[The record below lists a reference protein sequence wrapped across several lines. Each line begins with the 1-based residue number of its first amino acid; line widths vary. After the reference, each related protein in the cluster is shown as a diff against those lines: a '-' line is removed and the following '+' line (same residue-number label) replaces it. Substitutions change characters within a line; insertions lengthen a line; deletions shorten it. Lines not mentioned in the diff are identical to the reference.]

1 MKLNTVN
8 EARSTLYSISNGAP
22 FKPLNILSVSGTFIA
37 KVNYLSFSEAY
48 VTAIFLYQGQ
58 GDGSKQSSPAGLR
71 HIDADLKDRGR
82 RRSSAYSIIDDED
95 IPLTH
100 KTGTVGI
107 VALALRNRNEKK
119 KDAEF
124 KVRKKLFTQTCL
136 NEFACTIYICHTG
149 LRAVRF
155 MFIDCISPQNEFEN
169 IGYEYPTQPM
179 FSSS

>member
-1 MKLNTVN
+1 MKPNTVHKT
-8 EARSTLYSISNGAP
+8 RSTLHSISNREP
-22 FKPLNILSVSGTFIA
+22 FKPLNIFSVSGTIIV
-37 KVNYLSFSEAY
+37 KVNSLSFLEAF
-48 VTAIFLYQGQ
+48 VPAIFLYQGQ

-71 HIDADLKDRGR
+71 HIYAELKDCGR

-119 KDAEF
+119 KEAEF
-124 KVRKKLFTQTCL
+124 KVRNMLCIQTYF
-136 NEFACTIYICHTG
+136 NKFACTLYICYTD

-155 MFIDCISPQNEFEN
+155 KFVDCNSSQNEFEN
-169 IGYEYPTQPM
+169 IG
-179 FSSS
+179 